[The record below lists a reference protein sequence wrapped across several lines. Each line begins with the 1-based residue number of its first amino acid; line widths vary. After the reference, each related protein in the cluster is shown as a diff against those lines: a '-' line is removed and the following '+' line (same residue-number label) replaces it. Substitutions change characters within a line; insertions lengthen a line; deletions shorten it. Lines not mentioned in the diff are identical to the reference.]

1 MYLYLFIAKVSIRY
15 INFYANIERYI
26 YIFFLLL
33 YYTPCL
39 PFLTTR
45 GCNIV
50 VIPVF
55 YAPLGGNIGGG
66 KVKT

>member
-1 MYLYLFIAKVSIRY
+1 MYLYLFIAKVPIRY

-26 YIFFLLL
+26 YIYF
-33 YYTPCL
+33 YYYYIIPPAS

-50 VIPVF
+50 VYTRSFMHLLVET
-55 YAPLGGNIGGG
+55 LGVG
-66 KVKT
+66 K

>member
-1 MYLYLFIAKVSIRY
+1 MYLYLFIAKVPIRY

-26 YIFFLLL
+26 YLLLL
-33 YYTPCL
+33 YCTPCL

-50 VIPVF
+50 VIPAF